1 MQVNNSTSPNFRAL
15 KVTNNSITKKALQ
28 NLSKNN
34 LEEIKKVGDRLRATK
49 FFDIVLAGTGVLR
62 QLIHLRQQPCGIAG
76 QGGAH

>member
-34 LEEIKKVGDRLRATK
+34 LEEIKKVMEEAIPLC
-49 FFDIVLAGTGVLR
+49 IPVVCEAGTGTNW
-62 QLIHLRQQPCGIAG
+62 GE
-76 QGGAH
+76 AH